1 MTWRRQLWDRSLSP
15 ALIENLFDLKAVEEG
30 RISADQVRRI
40 ELSDARIDTGA
51 TFVSMPTHLIEKLG
65 SWTA

>member
-1 MTWRRQLWDRSLSP
+1 MEAATVGQVVVS

-40 ELSDARIDTGA
+40 ELSNARIDTGA
-51 TFVSMPTHLIEKLG
+51 TFVSMPRHLIEKLG
-65 SWTA
+65 L